1 MIPPL
6 NWRAFY
12 ATDFPIASMMNTQTL
27 EHTFWDYGQ
36 GWKLEAVAT
45 LNTTASYSKF
55 GYLAQ
60 GNFFFKNS
68 L

>member
-12 ATDFPIASMMNTQTL
+12 ATDFPIASIMNTQTL

-45 LNTTASYSKF
+45 LILRALDGNRPTTNDESVTDRR
-55 GYLAQ
+55 
-60 GNFFFKNS
+60 
-68 L
+68 